1 MVTVQESKSELKSFK
16 DLSELIKFVENLNKK
31 RG

>member
-1 MVTVQESKSELKSFK
+1 MTEQENKPDLESFK
-16 DLSELIKFVENLNKK
+16 DLSELIEFVENLNKK